1 MADGVAQ
8 NRKQAAREVTTK
20 FLLSEELQKAF
31 ANGNTEKCVRINN
44 PIATELG
51 YDVSGTFIER
61 QSDSIDADSV
71 EKRIEQAQLER
82 SGELQSDKDRRKD
95 IGRDRETEM
104 IQRKR
109 QTEMVTRLRDTEM
122 FVSHA
127 GTLFFFCEGSASDWP
142 RHLNDRY
149 DCAAKGQLIRRFEE
163 RDTRKASNVQT
174 DLQRQQ

>member
-20 FLLSEELQKAF
+20 FFLSEELQKAF

-61 QSDSIDADSV
+61 QSDSIDADSE
-71 EKRIEQAQLER
+71 EKRIGQAQIER
-82 SGELQSDKDRRKD
+82 SGELQRDKDRRKD
-95 IGRDRETEM
+95 RGRDRETEM

-122 FVSHA
+122 FISHA
-127 GTLFFFCEGSASDWP
+127 GTFFFIKGSASDWP
-142 RHLNDRY
+142 RHLNDRH
-149 DCAAKGQLIRRFEE
+149 DCAAKGQFIRRFEE
-163 RDTRKASNVQT
+163 RDTRKGSNVQT
-174 DLQRQQ
+174 DPQRQQ